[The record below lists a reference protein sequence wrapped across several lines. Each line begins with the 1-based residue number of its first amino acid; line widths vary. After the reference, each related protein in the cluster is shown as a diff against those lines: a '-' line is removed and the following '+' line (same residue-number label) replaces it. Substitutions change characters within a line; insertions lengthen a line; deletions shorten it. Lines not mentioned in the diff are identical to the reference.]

1 MNVVYIFG
9 NGFDKAQGMK
19 TSYPEFYE
27 YLTKQ
32 NGSAMLELM
41 KSRINAD
48 KKLWSDME
56 FAFGQFTSEVR
67 SSDIMDELYYELNG
81 LLRTYIKGEDEAFVP
96 SDKNKGKFVN
106 DFMSPTIYLGESDR
120 QRYTTFAKNNGSNK
134 DISVITLNYTNS
146 LEKLLS
152 MGNSSDKSFNNAI
165 YLRQIIHIHGRLD
178 ESIIVGLDNEKQ
190 IANESF
196 RDNDDIKDFLIK
208 VQSNRTMKY
217 LRTERCNQL
226 ISNANLIVFYGVS
239 LGETDNRW
247 WQLIG
252 EQFKKRNNLHIIK
265 HEFLPNAYLPTQ
277 MQKLG
282 KIERGCSKRLLEKI
296 GVKVEEQTDE
306 MRNRLFFIINS
317 PLFVNEKA

>member
-1 MNVVYIFG
+1 MNVLYILG
-9 NGFDKAQGMK
+9 NGFDKALGMK

-27 YLTKQ
+27 YLVKQ
-32 NGSAMLELM
+32 KGSTMLELM
-41 KSRINAD
+41 KSKIDTD
-48 KKLWSDME
+48 KLLWSDME
-56 FAFGQFTSEVR
+56 FAFGQFTSEVK
-67 SSDIMDELYYELNG
+67 SADMMEELYYELNG
-81 LLRTYIKGEDEAFVP
+81 LLHTYLKGEDEVFIP
-96 SDKNKGKFVN
+96 SDKDKSKFVK

-120 QRYTTFAKNNGSNK
+120 QRYTAFAKNNSSNK
-134 DISVITLNYTNS
+134 EISVITLNYTNS

-152 MGNSSDKSFNNAI
+152 MGNTSDKTFNNAT

-178 ESIIVGLDNEKQ
+178 ESIIVGLDNENQ

-226 ISNANLIVFYGVS
+226 ISNANLIVLYGVS

-252 EQFKKRNNLHIIK
+252 EQFKKNNLHIIK
-265 HEFLPNAYLPTQ
+265 HEFVPNAYLPTQ
-277 MQKLG
+277 KQRLG
-282 KIERGCSKRLLEKI
+282 KIERECRKRLLEKI
-296 GVKVEEQTDE
+296 GVKMEEQTDE
-306 MRNRLFFIINS
+306 MRDRLFFIINS
-317 PLFVNEKA
+317 SLFVNEKA